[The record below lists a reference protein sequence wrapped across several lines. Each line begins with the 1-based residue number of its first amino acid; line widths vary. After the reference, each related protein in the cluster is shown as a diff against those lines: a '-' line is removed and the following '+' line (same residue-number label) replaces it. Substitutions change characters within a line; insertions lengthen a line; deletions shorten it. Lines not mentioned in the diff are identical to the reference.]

1 MRKRVLVTGAV
12 GYIASQLLPAFRKRY
27 ELTLLDVARET
38 REGKMIEDI
47 VLADLS
53 NPNIDAYRAH
63 FQGVDAVVHL
73 AYHRPVKAEKSG
85 YYDERTNVDM
95 AHNVY
100 QVSFE
105 EGVERVV
112 MASSIRA
119 VHWYEGLLRKKKLD
133 IVYPDTDP
141 YADSHYGWAKIA
153 YEKEGFIYA
162 CGSLGRKMGVVLIR
176 ISAPREI
183 RVGDLD
189 GSQQFRGDQEGYK
202 RDLAAYIS
210 ERDLQQLFCKSIE
223 KPNIENQYGVPF
235 QIFFGTSNN
244 SRKIW
249 SITNARKVV
258 GYEPEDDSEVR
269 FSKNIYELL
278 VKGTTKSC

>member
-1 MRKRVLVTGAV
+1 LRKRVLVTGAS
-12 GYIASQLLPAFRKRY
+12 GYIASQLLPALRKRY
-27 ELTLLDVARET
+27 ELTLLDIKKET
-38 REGKMIEDI
+38 REGEMVEDI
-47 VLADLS
+47 TITDLS
-53 NPNIDAYRAH
+53 DHNLEAYRKY
-63 FQGVDAVVHL
+63 FKGVDAVVHL
-73 AYHRPVKAEKSG
+73 SYNRSGEAEKRG

-100 QVSFE
+100 QVSLE

-112 MASSIRA
+112 AASSIRA
-119 VHWYEGLLRKKKLD
+119 VHWYEKLLRGKKLD
-133 IVYPDTDP
+133 LVYHDTDP
-141 YADSHYGWAKIA
+141 LADSHYGWSKIA

-162 CGSLGRKMGVVLIR
+162 CGSMGRKMGVILIR

-183 RVGDLD
+183 RVEDFKGDP
-189 GSQQFRGDQEGYK
+189 EGYR

-223 KPNIENQYGVPF
+223 EKNIENQYGVPYH
-235 QIFFGTSNN
+235 IFFGTSNN

-258 GYEPEDDSEVR
+258 GYEPEDDSEVK
-269 FSKNIYELL
+269 FSDDIREFL
-278 VKGTTKSC
+278 VEGSKRGC